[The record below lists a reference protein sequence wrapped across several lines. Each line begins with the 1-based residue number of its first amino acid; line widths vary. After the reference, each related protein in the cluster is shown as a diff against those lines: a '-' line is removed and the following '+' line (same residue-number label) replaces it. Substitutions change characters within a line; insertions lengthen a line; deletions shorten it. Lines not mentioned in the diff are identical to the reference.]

1 MIFKSTNSYCPSS
14 VMYTLLLIKPFES
27 ENPGKSLD
35 LRTDSKGLLI
45 LNDEIIMSYRKIEE
59 MCVIYK

>member
-1 MIFKSTNSYCPSS
+1 
-14 VMYTLLLIKPFES
+14 MYTLLLIKPFES

-59 MCVIYK
+59 MCVIYKLSFQAFSFNYEL